1 MKMLKRI
8 LLVALPLLMTACS
21 VTEVRE
27 RQFIQTAA
35 LYHKSGKEYVVLHP
49 FDSESSV
56 AAAGETLLTALETAE
71 GLLGGA
77 LFLGH
82 TELLGVGRGDLTEN
96 LEELLDGNRIS
107 PSCKLM
113 YSPDG
118 TVDSALIPVL
128 SQMADSGQ
136 LIAPSCGDALRHLLG
151 RSEKT
156 VLPALDDGTLTLA
169 VVDADG
175 NRLAFLDETACRGL
189 FWLTGESAELTL
201 AVNSGDEV
209 LYFAVTDTRASLQAY
224 PAQDGLKIVAELS
237 VKGDLSAHG
246 GALAAAAEAEVKRI
260 CAAALRQTVTACGAD
275 VIGIETAA
283 ARADR
288 AYYLAHEAD
297 WEELLRT
304 AEIEVRVDVRA
315 A

>member
-1 MKMLKRI
+1 MLKRI
-8 LLVALPLLMTACS
+8 LLLALPLMMTACS

-27 RQFIQTAA
+27 REFIQTAA
-35 LYHKSGKEYVVLHP
+35 LYHKNGEENVILHP
-49 FDSESSV
+49 FDSEGSV
-56 AAAGETLLTALETAE
+56 TAAGETLLTALETAE
-71 GLLGGA
+71 GLLGGV

-82 TELLGVGRGDLTEN
+82 TELLGVGRGDLTAN

-113 YSPDG
+113 YAPDG
-118 TVDSALIPVL
+118 KADSELIPVL
-128 SQMADSGQ
+128 SQMADGGQ

-151 RSEKT
+151 RSEKA
-156 VLPALDDGTLTLA
+156 VLPALHDGELTLA

-175 NRLAFLDETACRGL
+175 NRLAFLDQTACRGL

-201 AVNSGDEV
+201 AVKIGGDTA
-209 LYFAVTDTRASLQAY
+209 YFAVTDTHASLKAY

-237 VKGDLSAHG
+237 VKGDLSAHDD
-246 GALAAAAEAEVKRI
+246 ALAVAAAAEIERI
-260 CAAALRQTVTACGAD
+260 CAAAIRQTVSKCGAD
-275 VIGIETAA
+275 VIGIETAV

-288 AYYLAHEAD
+288 SYYLAHESD
-297 WEELLRT
+297 WEELLRA
-304 AEIEVRVDVRA
+304 AEIEIAVDVSA